1 MGLKFI
7 KTSRYVPP
15 KKVTNDDLAK
25 LMDTNDEWIRTRTG
39 IEARRF
45 AEGEDTSD
53 LALKAVEK
61 FKEEDLSKVDVV
73 LVATFTPDFITPSIA
88 SIIQKELNIHNECIA
103 FDFNMACSGFVAG
116 LKVMDSLLNTGKR
129 GILVG
134 AETISKVL
142 DMEDRTT
149 VILFGDGAGAA
160 LLEKND
166 DKLVFD
172 IGSSGD
178 CEVLHAMGR
187 IVDLEKDT
195 ALRMDGKSVFRFA
208 TNIMVKS
215 VSKVLEEANLNYE
228 DIDYYVFHQA
238 NKRIIE
244 HVRKKLN
251 LPEEKFYM
259 NLQNYGNTS
268 AASIPIAIDEMNE
281 KGYFREEMKI
291 VLSGFGGGLSWAS
304 TVITW

>member
-7 KTSRYVPP
+7 KTSRYIPP

-25 LMDTNDEWIRTRTG
+25 VMDTNDEWIRARTG

-53 LALKAVEK
+53 LALRAVEK
-61 FKEEDLSKVDVV
+61 FKEEDLSKVDVI

-116 LKVMDSLLNTGKR
+116 LKVMDSLLNKGRR
-129 GILVG
+129 GILIG

-149 VILFGDGAGAA
+149 AILFGDGAGAV

-178 CEVLHAMGR
+178 CDVLHAMGR
-187 IVDLEKDT
+187 TVDLEKDI

-208 TNIMVKS
+208 TNIMVES
-215 VSKVLEEANLNYE
+215 VSEVLKEANLNYE

-244 HVRKKLN
+244 HVRKKLK

-281 KGYFREEMKI
+281 KGYFKEDMKI

>member
-7 KTSRYVPP
+7 KTSRYIPP

-25 LMDTNDEWIRTRTG
+25 IMDTNDEWIRARTG

-53 LALKAVEK
+53 LALRAVEK
-61 FKEEDLSKVDVV
+61 FKEEDLSKVDVI

-116 LKVMDSLLNTGKR
+116 LKVMDSLLNKGRR

-149 VILFGDGAGAA
+149 AILFGDGAGAV

-178 CEVLHAMGR
+178 CDVLHAMGR
-187 IVDLEKDT
+187 TVDLEKDI

-208 TNIMVKS
+208 TNIMVES
-215 VSKVLEEANLNYE
+215 VSEVLKEANLNYE

-244 HVRKKLN
+244 HVRKKLK

-281 KGYFREEMKI
+281 KGYFREDMKI
-291 VLSGFGGGLSWAS
+291 VFSGFGGGLSWAS

>member
-1 MGLKFI
+1 MGLKII

-15 KKVTNDDLAK
+15 KIVTNDEFAK
-25 LMDTNDEWIRTRTG
+25 IMDTSDEWIRSRTG
-39 IEARRF
+39 IETRRF
-45 AEGEDTSD
+45 AEDEDTSD

-61 FKEEDLSKVDVV
+61 FRDEDLSNVDVV
-73 LVATFTPDFITPSIA
+73 LVATFTPDLITPSIA
-88 SIIQKELNIHNECIA
+88 SMIQKELNIKNDSIA

-116 LKVMDSLLNTGKR
+116 LKVMDSLLDTGKR

-149 VILFGDGAGAA
+149 SILFGDGAGAA
-160 LLEKND
+160 LVEKNEE
-166 DKLVFD
+166 KSFFD

-178 CEVLHAMGR
+178 FESLHALGR
-187 IVDLEKDT
+187 VNNPDRDV
-195 ALRMDGKSVFRFA
+195 ALRMEGKAVFRFA
-208 TNIMVKS
+208 TNIMVES
-215 VSKVLEEANLNYE
+215 VFKVLEKANLEYE

-244 HVRKKLN
+244 HVRKKLGLDEN
-251 LPEEKFYM
+251 KFYM

-268 AASIPIAIDEMNE
+268 AASIPIALDEMNE
-281 KGYFREEMKI
+281 KGYFRENMKI

>member
-7 KTSRYVPP
+7 KTSRYIPP

-25 LMDTNDEWIRTRTG
+25 VMDTNDEWIRARTG

-53 LALKAVEK
+53 LALRAVEK
-61 FKEEDLSKVDVV
+61 FKEEDLSKVDVI

-116 LKVMDSLLNTGKR
+116 LKVMDSLLNKGRR
-129 GILVG
+129 GILIG

-149 VILFGDGAGAA
+149 AILFGDGAGAV

-178 CEVLHAMGR
+178 CDVLHAMGR
-187 IVDLEKDT
+187 TVDLEKDI

-208 TNIMVKS
+208 TNIMVES
-215 VSKVLEEANLNYE
+215 VSEVLKEANLNYE

-244 HVRKKLN
+244 HVRKKLK

-281 KGYFREEMKI
+281 KGYFREDMKI

>member
-7 KTSRYVPP
+7 KTSRYMPP

-25 LMDTNDEWIRTRTG
+25 IMDTNDEWIRARTG

-53 LALKAVEK
+53 LALRAVEK
-61 FKEEDLSKVDVV
+61 FKEEDLSKVDVI

-116 LKVMDSLLNTGKR
+116 LKVMDSLLNKGRR

-149 VILFGDGAGAA
+149 AILFGDGAGAV

-178 CEVLHAMGR
+178 CDVLHAMGR
-187 IVDLEKDT
+187 TVDLEKDI

-208 TNIMVKS
+208 TNIMVES
-215 VSKVLEEANLNYE
+215 VSEVLKEANLNYE

-244 HVRKKLN
+244 HVRKKLK

-281 KGYFREEMKI
+281 KGYFREDMKI
-291 VLSGFGGGLSWAS
+291 VFSGFGGGLSWAS

>member
-7 KTSRYVPP
+7 KTSRYVPL
-15 KKVTNDDLAK
+15 KKVTNDDFAK
-25 LMDTNDEWIRTRTG
+25 IMDTSDEWIRSRTG

-45 AEGEDTSD
+45 VEDEDTSD

-61 FKEEDLSKVDVV
+61 FKSEDLSKVDVV

-88 SIIQKELNIHNECIA
+88 SIIQKDLNIDEDCIA

-116 LKVMDSLLNTGKR
+116 LKVMDSLLTIGRR

-149 VILFGDGAGAA
+149 SILFGDGAGAA
-160 LLEKND
+160 LVEKND
-166 DKLVFD
+166 EELVFD

-178 CEVLHAMGR
+178 CEVLHALGR
-187 IVDLEKDT
+187 TTDSSRDK
-195 ALRMDGKSVFRFA
+195 ALRMDGKAVFRFA
-208 TNIMVKS
+208 THTMLES
-215 VSKVLEEANLNYE
+215 VSKVLTKSNLEYE

-251 LPEEKFYM
+251 LSEDKFYT

-268 AASIPIAIDEMNE
+268 AASIPIALDEMNE
-281 KGYFREEMKI
+281 KGYFRENMKI

>member
-7 KTSRYVPP
+7 KTSRYIPP

-25 LMDTNDEWIRTRTG
+25 IMDTNDEWIRARTG

-53 LALKAVEK
+53 LALRAVEK
-61 FKEEDLSKVDVV
+61 FKEEDLSKVDVI

-116 LKVMDSLLNTGKR
+116 LKVMDSLLNKGRR

-149 VILFGDGAGAA
+149 AILFGDGAGAV

-178 CEVLHAMGR
+178 CDVLHAMGR
-187 IVDLEKDT
+187 TVDLEKDI

-208 TNIMVKS
+208 TNIMVES
-215 VSKVLEEANLNYE
+215 VSEVLKEDNLNYE

-244 HVRKKLN
+244 HVRKKLK

-281 KGYFREEMKI
+281 KGYFREDMKI
-291 VLSGFGGGLSWAS
+291 VFSGFGGGLSWAS